1 MSQVRSELNLLCNVV
16 ILTSLLILILLVP
29 EMIEGIMR
37 RMNRD
42 QYKEARGEQEFMQ
55 KLRKRAHANNL
66 KREEFEAKRG
76 RLPVDYQY

>member
-1 MSQVRSELNLLCNVV
+1 
-16 ILTSLLILILLVP
+16 
-29 EMIEGIMR
+29 MIEGIMR

-76 RLPVDYQY
+76 RLPVDYQYQNTSDEEMSDYEVENKDIYPK

>member
-1 MSQVRSELNLLCNVV
+1 
-16 ILTSLLILILLVP
+16 
-29 EMIEGIMR
+29 MIEGIMR

-76 RLPVDYQY
+76 RLPVDYQYQNTSDEDMSDYEVENKDIYPK